1 MKPWVS
7 QTNAPLYLGAC
18 CDWLRASS
26 PHGQLE
32 WPGLFPRLL
41 SCLPPSACLPAPA
54 RPQLGRKGEGCSFW
68 NGRCRRQA
76 SLGEGEGP
84 RPEPNWEAGESHNGR
99 SVRGRSPI
107 PAVHFAREQAE
118 VQTEQVTCPRSH
130 GKQVTEV
137 RLELWAPNFQPWVL
151 AAPYIRPPCQGFGGD
166 PAEQV
171 I

>member
-1 MKPWVS
+1 MTGCGPALPMGS
-7 QTNAPLYLGAC
+7 LNGRDCSP
-18 CDWLRASS
+18 ASC
-26 PHGQLE
+26 PVC
-32 WPGLFPRLL
+32 R
-41 SCLPPSACLPAPA
+41 PAPA
-54 RPQLGRKGEGCSFW
+54 AQRLPGPSSGRKGEGCSFW

-137 RLELWAPNFQPWVL
+137 RLEPWAPNFQPRVL
-151 AAPYIRPPCQGFGGD
+151 AAPYIRPPSQGLGGD

-171 I
+171 M